1 VEKSTNAQLVRI
13 STTCFVRRTKMP
25 GTKPGGI
32 KARDTNYERY
42 GRGFYVRI
50 GAIGGKK
57 STGGGFGSDKIGE
70 DGLTGKERARLA
82 GAVGGSKRKGRK
94 FPKG

>member
-1 VEKSTNAQLVRI
+1 MARKIGCII
-13 STTCFVRRTKMP
+13 S

-42 GRGFYVRI
+42 GKDFYVKT
-50 GAIGGKK
+50 GALGGKA
-57 STGGGFGSDKIGE
+57 STGGGFGSPTVGK
-70 DGLTGKERARLA
+70 DGLTGPERARIA

-94 FPKG
+94 FPKD

>member
-1 VEKSTNAQLVRI
+1 MARKIGCII
-13 STTCFVRRTKMP
+13 S

-42 GRGFYVRI
+42 GKGFYVRI

-57 STGGGFGSDKIGE
+57 STGGGFGSDKVGE

-94 FPKG
+94 FPKD

>member
-1 VEKSTNAQLVRI
+1 MSGRKKDNII
-13 STTCFVRRTKMP
+13 S
-25 GTKPGGI
+25 GTKLGGI

-57 STGGGFGSDKIGE
+57 STGGGFGSDKIGP
-70 DGLTGKERARLA
+70 DGLTGQERARIA
-82 GAVGGSKRKGRK
+82 GAIGGSKRKGRK